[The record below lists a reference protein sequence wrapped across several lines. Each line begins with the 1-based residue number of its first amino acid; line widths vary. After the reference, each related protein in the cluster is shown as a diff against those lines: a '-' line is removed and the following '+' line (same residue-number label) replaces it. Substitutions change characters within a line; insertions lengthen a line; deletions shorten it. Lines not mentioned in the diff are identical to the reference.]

1 MAIVKIVNEKYYSS
15 TSIKNLINYATDY
28 SKTHGLIGAIGTNPY
43 DIDKMISQMRAVKNA
58 YGKCE
63 DCRQAR
69 HIVVSF
75 EENESVDPEAAYT
88 IAYDI
93 ARFYADRF
101 QICFGVHVNT
111 DNIHIHFI
119 QNTVSYV
126 DGKLFSGS
134 FFELSQFKIFV
145 KQVLTKHLK
154 VDRRVLMQDFEN
166 DMIWSCEK

>member
-43 DIDKMISQMRAVKNA
+43 DIDKMISQMLAVKNA

-75 EENESVDPEAAYT
+75 EDNGSVDSEIAYA

-93 ARFYADRF
+93 ARFYAGRY
-101 QICFGVHVNT
+101 QICFGVHLDT

-126 DGKLFSGS
+126 DGKLFSGHWI
-134 FFELSQFKIFV
+134 ELNHFKQHV
-145 KQVLTKHLK
+145 NCVVGRYLSGKSA
-154 VDRRVLMQDFEN
+154 MQLLE
-166 DMIWSCEK
+166 EL

>member
-43 DIDKMISQMRAVKNA
+43 DIDKMISQMLAVKNA
-58 YGKCE
+58 YGKYE

-75 EENESVDPEAAYT
+75 EDNGSVDSEIAYI

-93 ARFYADRF
+93 ARFYAGRY
-101 QICFGVHVNT
+101 QICFGVHMNT

-126 DGKLFSGS
+126 DGKLFSGHWI
-134 FFELSQFKIFV
+134 ELNQFKQHVNCIIE
-145 KQVLTKHLK
+145 KYLHDKCT
-154 VDRRVLMQDFEN
+154 MQLIE
-166 DMIWSCEK
+166 EL

>member
-43 DIDKMISQMRAVKNA
+43 DIDKMISQMLAVKNA

-75 EENESVDPEAAYT
+75 DENGSVDPEIAYI

-93 ARFYADRF
+93 ARFYAGRY
-101 QICFGVHVNT
+101 QICFGVHLDT

-119 QNTVSYV
+119 QNTVSYM
-126 DGKLFSGS
+126 DGKLFSGH
-134 FFELSQFKIFV
+134 FRELSQFRQHV
-145 KQVLTKHLK
+145 NWV
-154 VDRRVLMQDFEN
+154 VDKYLCNKSVIQLIE
-166 DMIWSCEK
+166 EL

>member
-1 MAIVKIVNEKYYSS
+1 MAIIKIVNEKYYSS

-28 SKTHGLIGAIGTNPY
+28 DKTYGLIGAIGTNPY
-43 DIDKMISQMRAVKNA
+43 DIDKMISQMMAVKNA
-58 YGKCE
+58 YGKRE

-93 ARFYADRF
+93 ARFYTGKY
-101 QICFGVHVNT
+101 QVCFGVHLNT

-134 FFELSQFKIFV
+134 CFELSQFKTFV
-145 KQVLTKHLK
+145 KQVITKHLK

-166 DMIWSCEK
+166 DMVQPC